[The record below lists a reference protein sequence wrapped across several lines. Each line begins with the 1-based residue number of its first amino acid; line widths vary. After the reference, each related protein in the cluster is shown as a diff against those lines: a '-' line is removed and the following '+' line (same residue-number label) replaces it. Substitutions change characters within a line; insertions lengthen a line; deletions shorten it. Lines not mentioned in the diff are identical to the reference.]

1 MNENE
6 KDFLK
11 FYMEQSWEEMRHIEN
26 LRERVTI
33 LVITVAS
40 AITGF
45 IIQQKFTIETKP
57 FVWFV
62 IILGL
67 FGLLMTLKLF
77 QIHQM
82 AQNRLDKWYLYLES
96 QCGND
101 PQILKL
107 RSQADKENKKK
118 FFYIAKLPHNYFWSA
133 IHIFIVA
140 LGVFLFSMY
149 QKSLDKA
156 SITHYSKEQI
166 KIDSVSKQNHNDS
179 TKLNS
184 NNHGK

>member
-11 FYMEQSWEEMRHIEN
+11 FYMEQTWEEMRHIEN

-33 LVITVAS
+33 LVVTVAS
-40 AITGF
+40 AIVGF
-45 IIQQKFTIETKP
+45 IIQQKFAIETKP

-62 IILGL
+62 IILGI
-67 FGLLMTLKLF
+67 FGLLMTIKLF

-82 AQNRLDKWYLYLES
+82 DQKRLDKWYLYYES
-96 QCGND
+96 FCGEG

-107 RSQADKENKKK
+107 RNLADKENKKD
-118 FFYIAKLPHNYFWSA
+118 FFYVAKLRHNYFWSA

-140 LGVFLFSMY
+140 AGIFLFTMY
-149 QKSLDKA
+149 PKPVTTITKHQGCCNIKA
-156 SITHYSKEQI
+156 TDSTST
-166 KIDSVSKQNHNDS
+166 KIDTTEIKSK
-179 TKLNS
+179 
-184 NNHGK
+184 